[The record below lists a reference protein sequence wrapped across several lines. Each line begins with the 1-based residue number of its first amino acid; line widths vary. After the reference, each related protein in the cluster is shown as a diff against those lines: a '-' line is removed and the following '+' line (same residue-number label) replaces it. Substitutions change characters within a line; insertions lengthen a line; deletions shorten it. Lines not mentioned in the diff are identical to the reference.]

1 MKCDATTKI
10 YRALGV
16 KIDQANINEDINY
29 RAKHDDMLCDDAAN
43 DKNINSICYNC
54 SRYNGECRGT
64 SEQAYTGCIYR
75 EVR

>member
-1 MKCDATTKI
+1 MKCDVSTKV
-10 YRALGV
+10 YRAWGV
-16 KIDQANINEDINY
+16 EINQAEDINY
-29 RAKHDDMLCDDAAN
+29 RAKHDMLCDDAAN

-54 SRYNGECRGT
+54 SRYKGECRGT